1 VAVEPLRAGDP
12 GEIAGYRLGARLGA
26 GGMGQVY
33 LAFTRGGRPV
43 ALKVVRPDLGDDP
56 DFRRR
61 FRQEV
66 AAARRVHGMYTAQVL
81 DANPDATPPWL
92 VTAYVPG
99 PSLHQAVAGHGPM
112 PPGTVA
118 LLMAGVAEA
127 LQAIHG
133 AGVVHRDL
141 KPSNVLLAPDGPR
154 VIDFGIAWAAE
165 ATSVTRTGIRV
176 GSPQYMA
183 PEQVAGM
190 AVSPA
195 IDVFA
200 LGSLAAYAATGLAPF
215 GEGAMEAVMYRVMH
229 EQADLSRCPPPLRDL
244 VQRCLA
250 KEPAD
255 RPSLAAIVA
264 ECHDYANQT
273 PQAVQSWL
281 PPTVAAALAQ
291 HAPPPPPPSPPPG
304 RTTPPPPP
312 PGRPTP
318 PAPTSGPPLPGRP
331 PPAPSPPPGA
341 PWTPPQHSP
350 PHSPPPAGYP
360 QPQPAA
366 PQPVAARPGGPQP
379 GGLQYAGQQP
389 SGPRY
394 GGPPYPA
401 PQPGGTRPAAAGMY
415 GAPARSRRGWG
426 CVVVLAVIVVAAV
439 VLAIVML
446 VRHPAAP
453 THGSDSGATQ
463 PRSSDSTLSSP
474 SAPASSAPVT
484 SGRNWFAGTW
494 TGTADQPT
502 GLIMHWT
509 VRLILPAKGTI
520 GRFALPSMHCSG
532 QLFVTDSGSTT
543 ALVAEEV
550 RSNPRGLCAQNGLMT
565 LTRSGSGEMELTW
578 QDTSNSS
585 NVADGRLYRHGG

>member
-1 VAVEPLRAGDP
+1 MAVEPLRAGDP

-99 PSLHQAVAGHGPM
+99 PSLHQAVSGHGPM

-127 LQAIHG
+127 LQAIHA

-200 LGSLAAYAATGLAPF
+200 LGSLAAYAATGMAPF

-250 KEPAD
+250 KQPAD
-255 RPSLAAIVA
+255 RPALAGIVA
-264 ECHDYANQT
+264 ECHDYASHT

-291 HAPPPPPPSPPPG
+291 HAPPPSPPHAPPPPSPPPG
-304 RTTPPPPP
+304 RA
-312 PGRPTP
+312 TP
-318 PAPTSGPPLPGRP
+318 PAPMSGSGSPLPGRP
-331 PPAPSPPPGA
+331 PPAPGPPPGA
-341 PWTPPQHSP
+341 PWAPPQHDPPHSGHAQPGTHSPAQHSPAQHSP
-350 PHSPPPAGYP
+350 P
-360 QPQPAA
+360 
-366 PQPVAARPGGPQP
+366 P
-379 GGLQYAGQQP
+379 GGLRRSPSPPRLSPWRPVPSPPGQHPAFSTPGRSLPDRSTARRRTRAP
-389 SGPRY
+389 SPGAPGPR
-394 GGPPYPA
+394 PPGCTGRP
-401 PQPGGTRPAAAGMY
+401 PAA
-415 GAPARSRRGWG
+415 
-426 CVVVLAVIVVAAV
+426 VAAG
-439 VLAIVML
+439 
-446 VRHPAAP
+446 AAWW
-453 THGSDSGATQ
+453 
-463 PRSSDSTLSSP
+463 P
-474 SAPASSAPVT
+474 S
-484 SGRNWFAGTW
+484 R
-494 TGTADQPT
+494 
-502 GLIMHWT
+502 
-509 VRLILPAKGTI
+509 
-520 GRFALPSMHCSG
+520 
-532 QLFVTDSGSTT
+532 
-543 ALVAEEV
+543 
-550 RSNPRGLCAQNGLMT
+550 
-565 LTRSGSGEMELTW
+565 
-578 QDTSNSS
+578 
-585 NVADGRLYRHGG
+585 